1 MSENKEAN
9 SCEQELVLD
18 AEEKEAAVDG
28 AEATGAGAA
37 SETEIERLLA
47 LVEEKDQLVN
57 EQIDRFKRLQADF
70 ENFKRRTRQEKEELS
85 NIVAQN
91 ILVEILPVIDNFE
104 RALQSAAAQDAASV
118 LAGVQMIY
126 RQFASV
132 MDKVGL
138 TAIEAVGKP
147 FDPQQ
152 HEAVMRVEDPEQ
164 PDGTIAEELQ
174 KGYSVRGKVIRPSM
188 VKVVSN

>member
-37 SETEIERLLA
+37 SETEVERLLA
-47 LVEEKDQLVN
+47 LVEEKNQLVN

-126 RQFASV
+126 RQFAGV

>member
-28 AEATGAGAA
+28 DEAAGTGAT
-37 SETEIERLLA
+37 SETEVERLLA
-47 LVEEKDQLVN
+47 LVEEKNQLVN

-126 RQFASV
+126 RQFAGV

-138 TAIEAVGKP
+138 TAIEAVGMP

>member
-18 AEEKEAAVDG
+18 AEEKEAAVDS
-28 AEATGAGAA
+28 AEAAGAGAA
-37 SETEIERLLA
+37 SETEVERLLA
-47 LVEEKDQLVN
+47 LVEEKNQLVN

-126 RQFASV
+126 RQFAGV

>member
-9 SCEQELVLD
+9 GCEQELVLD
-18 AEEKEAAVDG
+18 AEEKETVEGDEAAG
-28 AEATGAGAA
+28 TGAA
-37 SETEIERLLA
+37 SEAEVERLLA
-47 LVEEKDQLVN
+47 LVEEKNQLVN

-104 RALQSAAAQDAASV
+104 RALQSAVAQDAASV

-126 RQFASV
+126 RQFAGV

-164 PDGTIAEELQ
+164 PDGTITEELQ
-174 KGYSVRGKVIRPSM
+174 KGYSVRGKVVRPSM

>member
-9 SCEQELVLD
+9 GCEQELALN
-18 AEEKEAAVDG
+18 
-28 AEATGAGAA
+28 AEAKETVGEEAVGTTDTN
-37 SETEIERLLA
+37 ETEAERLLT
-47 LVEEKDQLVN
+47 LLEEKNQLVD

-70 ENFKRRTRQEKEELS
+70 DNFKRRTRQEKEELS
-85 NIVAQN
+85 TIVAQN

-126 RQFASV
+126 RQFAGV

-138 TAIEAVGKP
+138 TVIEAVGKP

-164 PDGTIAEELQ
+164 PDGTITEELQ

>member
-9 SCEQELVLD
+9 GCEPEVALER
-18 AEEKEAAVDG
+18 EEKEADG
-28 AEATGAGAA
+28 SVAAG
-37 SETEIERLLA
+37 EVEIERLLA

-126 RQFASV
+126 RQFAGV

>member
-28 AEATGAGAA
+28 AEAAGAGAA
-37 SETEIERLLA
+37 SETEVERLLA
-47 LVEEKDQLVN
+47 LVEEKNQLVN

-126 RQFASV
+126 RQFAGV

-152 HEAVMRVEDPEQ
+152 HEAVMRVEDPER

>member
-28 AEATGAGAA
+28 AEAAGAGAA
-37 SETEIERLLA
+37 SETEVERLLA
-47 LVEEKDQLVN
+47 LVEEKNQLVN

-126 RQFASV
+126 RQFAGV